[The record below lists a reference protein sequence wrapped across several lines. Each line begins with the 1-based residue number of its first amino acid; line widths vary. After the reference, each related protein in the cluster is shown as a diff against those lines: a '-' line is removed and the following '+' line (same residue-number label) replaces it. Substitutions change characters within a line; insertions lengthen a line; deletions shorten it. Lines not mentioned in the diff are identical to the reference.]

1 MKLRDRMN
9 EEMDFQKNSQ
19 ILKVLGHPI
28 RLKIIVGLIKHG
40 ECNVNLI
47 VEELKLPQSTVSQ
60 HLGDLKGQGII
71 EARKEGVKTCYRVV
85 NQRVFDIIKI
95 LTK

>member
-1 MKLRDRMN
+1 MK
-9 EEMDFQKNSQ
+9 EKMDFQRNSQ
-19 ILKVLGHPI
+19 MLKVLGHPT
-28 RLKIIVGLIKHG
+28 RLKIVVGLIRHG

-71 EARKEGVKTCYRVV
+71 ESRKEGVKTCYRVV
-85 NQRVFDIIKI
+85 DQRVFDIIKI
-95 LTK
+95 LAK